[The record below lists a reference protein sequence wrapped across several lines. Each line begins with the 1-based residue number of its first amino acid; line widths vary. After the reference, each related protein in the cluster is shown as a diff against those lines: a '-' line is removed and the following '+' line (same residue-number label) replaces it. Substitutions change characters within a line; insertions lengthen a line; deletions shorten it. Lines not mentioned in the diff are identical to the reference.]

1 MHQSNGTI
9 CKKEQTPILQL
20 LSTYIIDISN
30 FERPSITF
38 ILRRKIFMNTL
49 QIVLLAVS
57 TLLAIVFIIV
67 RSTKG
72 GLGAF
77 LLKTLA
83 SFSLVAS
90 AFVGMAYS
98 TTDNKLVLALIGI
111 ALLCGMIG
119 DMVLDLKVIYDN
131 DKVYL
136 NSGMLSFGIGH
147 IAYFS
152 AYTLLAIDQN
162 TNLLLPLLVAT
173 GGAIVLTAGTILSS
187 KTMKLDFGKYLW
199 QTISYSFALTFMA
212 VYSLMLAIYGGSYL
226 VFIGFVVF
234 FLSDIV
240 LSFQYFGG

>member
-1 MHQSNGTI
+1 
-9 CKKEQTPILQL
+9 
-20 LSTYIIDISN
+20 
-30 FERPSITF
+30 
-38 ILRRKIFMNTL
+38 MNTL
-49 QIVLLAVS
+49 QIVLLSVS
-57 TLLAIVFIIV
+57 ALLAIIFITV

-98 TTDNKLVLALIGI
+98 DACNKLALALIGI

-147 IAYFS
+147 ISYFA
-152 AYTLLAIDQN
+152 AYTLLALDKG
-162 TNLLLPLLVAT
+162 TNLLIPLLVAT

-199 QTISYSFALTFMA
+199 QTISYSFELTFMA

-226 VFIGFVVF
+226 VFVGFVVF

-240 LSFQYFGG
+240 LSFQYFGGKISSKPLIAINHILYYSAQIILLASLFLI